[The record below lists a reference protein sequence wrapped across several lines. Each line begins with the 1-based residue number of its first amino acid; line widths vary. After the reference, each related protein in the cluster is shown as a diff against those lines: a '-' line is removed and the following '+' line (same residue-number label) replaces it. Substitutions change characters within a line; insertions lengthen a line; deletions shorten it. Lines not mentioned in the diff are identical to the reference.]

1 MTTEQENVQTTEEV
15 TQDQTATETVDTT
28 TQEAETP
35 QDTKTD
41 EKADAVEGDA
51 PEQPKR
57 KAGRPPK
64 KVEDENAGRKI
75 GIFALNEHVQDPTYG
90 TTHSACFDIR
100 VNLRGLYE
108 SGTTTVKTFSAQN
121 QPVERK
127 IEVDMDGRL
136 FVSLRPHNRLLAPTG
151 VILDIP
157 EGYSVKVHP
166 RSGTSLKQGINLINQ
181 EGVIDADYVEE
192 LFLPLVN
199 TSENYVN
206 IYDGER
212 YAQGELQ
219 VVEQATFERLTKRP
233 TQKSERNGGFGYTGV
248 K

>member
-15 TQDQTATETVDTT
+15 TQDQTQTETVEKT
-28 TQEAETP
+28 TQETETKNDLD
-35 QDTKTD
+35 QGKDD
-41 EKADAVEGDA
+41 NGVEGDA

-108 SGTTTVKTFSAQN
+108 SGVDKVKTFSAQN
-121 QPVERK
+121 QPVDRK
-127 IEVDMDGRL
+127 IEIDADGRL
-136 FVSLRPHNRLLAPTG
+136 YVALRPHNRLLAPTG

-199 TSENYVN
+199 TSENFVN

-233 TQKSERNGGFGYTGV
+233 TQKSERNGGFGHTGV